1 MLTIKRKNITFV
13 MLVLLGLGYFI
24 GISNLAIGDFWK
36 SEVALIP
43 IQVGAIFYL
52 TYLRWSRE

>member
-13 MLVLLGLGYFI
+13 MLTFLGLGYFI
-24 GISNLAIGDFWK
+24 TMSNLAVGDFWK

-43 IQVGAIFYL
+43 IQVSAIVYL
-52 TYLRWSRE
+52 TYLRWNRH